1 MSFINYTK
9 GDSDVILFHIYA
21 SWFLPPSYGLNFE
34 KMFLTV
40 IALKYALFDHMDKG
54 LDPTCFCGYA
64 PTNIFRS
71 WVRIGIGP
79 THFLKWIV
87 YYCVCIQHDID
98 KSQIS
103 FIELWFHFISMV
115 IRTCIELLLLTKAC
129 FSKHCFVTAE
139 FKIFILPADCGVWT
153 HPHFYTYGHFLKL
166 SDSILFE
173 QHDNLRHLA

>member
-1 MSFINYTK
+1 MSFINYTN

-21 SWFLPPSYGLNFE
+21 SWFLPPSYRLNFE

-64 PTNIFRS
+64 PTHFFRS

-87 YYCVCIQHDID
+87 Y
-98 KSQIS
+98 
-103 FIELWFHFISMV
+103 
-115 IRTCIELLLLTKAC
+115 
-129 FSKHCFVTAE
+129 
-139 FKIFILPADCGVWT
+139 
-153 HPHFYTYGHFLKL
+153 
-166 SDSILFE
+166 
-173 QHDNLRHLA
+173 